1 MILIQK
7 NSKVKL
13 SKNFIHLLI
22 IGENQNLQNG
32 MRDQSQ
38 ITAYDHPEFSKNI
51 SQELLKELQTSQT
64 LDDGFYII
72 HNAIEYVKSN
82 RVYIYVKIRAYFNS

>member
-1 MILIQK
+1 
-7 NSKVKL
+7 
-13 SKNFIHLLI
+13 
-22 IGENQNLQNG
+22 
-32 MRDQSQ
+32 MRGQSQ

-64 LDDGFYII
+64 LDDGFYMI

-82 RVYIYVKIRAYFNS
+82 RIYIYVK